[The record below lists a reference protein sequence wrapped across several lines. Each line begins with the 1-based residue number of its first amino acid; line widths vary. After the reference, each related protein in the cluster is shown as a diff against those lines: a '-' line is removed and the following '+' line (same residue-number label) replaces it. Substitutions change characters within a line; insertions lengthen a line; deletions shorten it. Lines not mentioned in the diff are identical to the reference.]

1 MNSKLFAFCTFLL
14 VCVLSFAQEDKKDTM
29 SSKTLIMKEEKTII
43 ENEKLLAKNDLL
55 EKHLEYTKTIID
67 QQNAQISKMSSHY
80 QLFWAITAVIVAL
93 IIFVMSV
100 QYIKPA
106 KELKAE
112 SKKLRKESQAI
123 LDNIKGEITKVVKE
137 NFEEIERGRFDAA
150 IKMLKYGDNISQNDA
165 VATIKDFKVKGFN
178 DYQLSIMVELLS
190 TCREEIVND
199 PNSWYHKFMKD
210 LSEQKSN
217 KILDDFFSRF
227 VNETKTMRI
236 RDAIYYYIHN
246 NSINYKD
253 EIYKVF
259 MKKNNNGSTFFLTY
273 FLEEI
278 ENATKID
285 HINFEILNDKD
296 FVDKMEGL
304 GLLNELI
311 ITHEKYMERS
321 VTKAK
326 NIHEQWPVLERPSY
340 LKEKI
345 DELLKVLNENSK

>member
-1 MNSKLFAFCTFLL
+1 MNSKLFALCTFLF
-14 VCVLSFAQEDKKDTM
+14 VCVLTFAQEDEKAKIAPKVLSM
-29 SSKTLIMKEEKTII
+29 EEEKRIV

-67 QQNAQISKMSSHY
+67 QQNTQISKMSSHF
-80 QLFWAITAVIVAL
+80 QIFWVITSVILAMIV
-93 IIFVMSV
+93 FVMYV

-112 SKKLRKESQAI
+112 SKELLNESQAI

-150 IKMLKYGDNISQNDA
+150 IKMLKYGDHISQNDA

-178 DYQLSIMVELLS
+178 DYQLSIIVELLS
-190 TCREEIVND
+190 TCREDIVND
-199 PNSWYHKFMKD
+199 ANSWYHKFMKD

-217 KILDDFFSRF
+217 KILDDFFSRY
-227 VNETKTMRI
+227 VNNNKRMWLRC
-236 RDAIYYYIHN
+236 AFYYFINN
-246 NSINYKD
+246 NSINYKN
-253 EIYKVF
+253 EIHKVF
-259 MKKNNNGSTFFLTY
+259 MKKDNNGRTFFLDY
-273 FLEEI
+273 FMQEI

-285 HINFEILNDKD
+285 FINIEILNDKD

-311 ITHEKYMERS
+311 TQFEIYKS
-321 VTKAK
+321 KSATKAK
-326 NIHEQWPVLERPSY
+326 SIYEQWPVLERPSY
-340 LKEKI
+340 LKERI
-345 DELLKVLNENSK
+345 VALLKD

>member
-1 MNSKLFAFCTFLL
+1 MNIKLFAFCTFLL
-14 VCVLSFAQEDKKDTM
+14 VFILSFAQEDNKATM
-29 SSKTLIMKEEKTII
+29 SSKTLKEEKII
-43 ENEKLLAKNDLL
+43 VENEILLAKNDLL

-67 QQNAQISKMSSHY
+67 QQNAQISKMSSHF
-80 QLFWAITAVIVAL
+80 QLFWGITAVILAL
-93 IIFVMSV
+93 IGFVMYV

-112 SKKLRKESQAI
+112 SKELLKESQAI
-123 LDNIKGEITKVVKE
+123 LDNIKGEITKVIKE

-150 IKMLKYGDNISQNDA
+150 IKMLKYGDHFSQNDA

-178 DYQLSIMVELLS
+178 DYQLSIIVEVLS
-190 TCREEIVND
+190 NCREDIVKD
-199 PNSWYHKFMKD
+199 PNSWYRKFMKD

-227 VNETKTMRI
+227 VNETKTMSI
-236 RDAIYYYIHN
+236 RDAFYYYINN
-246 NSINYKD
+246 NSINYKND
-253 EIYKVF
+253 IHKVF
-259 MKKNNNGSTFFLTY
+259 MKKDSNGNTFFLSY
-273 FLEEI
+273 FMQDI
-278 ENATKID
+278 ENATKTD

-311 ITHEKYMERS
+311 MTHEKYMAKG

-326 NIHEQWPVLERPSY
+326 NIYEQWSVLERPSY
-340 LKEKI
+340 LKERI
-345 DELLKVLNENSK
+345 DSLLKANENSK